1 MRQQFWEHLA
11 TTIFATL
18 CVAAIGW
25 WVKTWR
31 QPEPIHDRPLLADL
45 AQEAALRARE
55 AEQAK
60 KPSTATQPNGPV
72 ATQSS
77 APSASPS
84 PAARVSEWPGSW
96 PCFRGPKRDNVC
108 DDGVPLADSWPASG
122 PPVVWR
128 LPLGEGY
135 AAAAILRGRFFVL
148 DYDRESR
155 SDVLRCFSL
164 TEGRELWRNAYPV
177 VVKRNHGMSRTV
189 PATDGR
195 FVVSLGPKC
204 HVLCADFE
212 TGRTIWFKDLV
223 AEYGTEVPEWYAGQC
238 PLIDGGMVVLAP
250 GGKALLVAVDLA
262 TGKEVWRTPNPMGW
276 RMTHSSIVKV
286 KLAGQDTYVYC
297 GSGGIAGVSAADG
310 RLLWKDDSWV
320 ISTATV
326 PTPVPVGN
334 DRLFLTGGYN
344 AGAKMLQVS
353 RTGGAWSTRT
363 LFSLPA
369 SVFGSDQQTPV
380 FYKGHLYGV
389 APGGEMKCLDLNGR
403 VVWTSGSKRRFGL
416 GAYAIADGKIYALND
431 RGELTMLRADPSG
444 YRELASARVLQGPD
458 AWGPPAFA
466 GGLLLVRDQNEMVCL
481 KVSKS

>member
-1 MRQQFWEHLA
+1 
-11 TTIFATL
+11 
-18 CVAAIGW
+18 VA
-25 WVKTWR
+25 
-31 QPEPIHDRPLLADL
+31 
-45 AQEAALRARE
+45 
-55 AEQAK
+55 
-60 KPSTATQPNGPV
+60 
-72 ATQSS
+72 
-77 APSASPS
+77 
-84 PAARVSEWPGSW
+84 
-96 PCFRGPKRDNVC
+96 
-108 DDGVPLADSWPASG
+108 LADSWPPAG

-135 AAAAILRGRFFVL
+135 AAAAVHKGRVFVL
-148 DYDRESR
+148 DYDREAR
-155 SDVLRCFSL
+155 SDVLRCLSL
-164 TEGRELWRNAYPV
+164 TDGKELWRNAYPV

-204 HVLCADFE
+204 HVLCADFD

-223 AEYGTEVPEWYAGQC
+223 SEYGTEVPEWYAGQC
-238 PLIDGGMVVLAP
+238 PLIDGRVAVLAP
-250 GGKALLVAVDLA
+250 GGRALMVAIDLA

-286 KLAGQDTYVYC
+286 RLSGQDTFVYC
-297 GSGGIAGVSAADG
+297 GSGGIVGVSATDG
-310 RLLWKDDSWV
+310 RLLWKDESWV

-344 AGAKMLQVS
+344 AGARMIQVS
-353 RTGGAWSTRT
+353 KTNGVWTTRT

-403 VVWTSGSKRRFGL
+403 VLWTSGSKRRFGL
-416 GAYAIADGKIYALND
+416 GAYAIADGKIFALND
-431 RGELTMLRADPSG
+431 RGELTMILADPRQ
-444 YRELASARVLQGPD
+444 YKELASARVLPGPD

-466 GGLLLVRDQNEMVCL
+466 GGLVLVRDQNEMVCL
-481 KVSKS
+481 KVSRS